1 MGFSLVRRATYVRS
15 HIDMQAG
22 SAHYVNVD
30 CNIFW
35 THVERVTIVK
45 HALVRGINREMAFR
59 SARCNRNALDA
70 IDDLA
75 RIRGGNWKMQGL
87 RRSGY
92 VYDEAEGQ
100 MSIAEFMAD
109 TQECHD
115 IVE

>member
-1 MGFSLVRRATYVRS
+1 
-15 HIDMQAG
+15 MQAG
-22 SAHYVNVD
+22 SAHDVNVD

-59 SARCNRNALDA
+59 SARCNLNALDA
-70 IDDLA
+70 VDDLA
-75 RIRGGNWKMQGL
+75 RIRGGNWTMQGF
-87 RRSGY
+87 RRYGS
-92 VYDEAEGQ
+92 VYDESECQ

-109 TQECHD
+109 TQERYD